1 MKNIK
6 LLLKRTSSL
15 KKQSAKNM
23 KEARKLTKEVYKG
36 QNIKIISCYEMVS
49 VQIEDIAKTD
59 FSRACLSELKR
70 EGVKIG
76 DIIHGTLNRKNWAV
90 DFVSKETGTDCMA
103 WLGILVDFYSIL
115 INKFIVIFKKYC

>member
-1 MKNIK
+1 MKKYQVTIEK
-6 LLLKRTSSL
+6 DEQFEKTIC
-15 KKQSAKNM
+15 KAENM
-23 KEARKLTKEVYKG
+23 KEARKLTKEAYKG

-76 DIIHGTLNRKNWAV
+76 DIVHGTLNRKNWAV
-90 DFVSKETGTDCMA
+90 DFVSKETGVDCMA
-103 WLGILVDFYSIL
+103 WLGTTCRLLFYL
-115 INKFIVIFKKYC
+115 DK